1 MQTKIEL
8 PALLKELH
16 NISGFRL
23 SIYDTSL
30 HEIAAYPQDLSGFC
44 SLLQQNPDVK
54 KICIQNDTDAFD
66 IVKKSEEIYIY
77 RCNFGLY
84 EAVAPLYHFGVLSGY
99 LMMGQTLD
107 TKEDSRAY
115 VLEKAL
121 IYIKNRNLLEEEINC
136 IPTRT
141 REQILSCIS
150 IMNVCAEYISLSNRF
165 NSTDKNLAHK
175 IKKYLNSNFAL
186 RITLDSLS
194 NHFFYSKPTIVNAFK
209 KAYGK
214 SINEFLLET
223 RLTHAVHLLTGTTD
237 SIRHISE
244 QCGFSDQNYFSK
256 VFIREYGITPSQY
269 RLQYNTNHLNID

>member
-30 HEIAAYPQDLSGFC
+30 HEIAAYPQNLSGFC

-121 IYIKNRNLLEEEINC
+121 IYIKNRNLLEEEINR

-269 RLQYNTNHLNID
+269 RLQYNTNPINID